1 MLCCAVLCCRNQQY
15 PTAQRWFTRALELV
29 PGHITPAWEATVVNL
44 AHATR
49 KQQDFS
55 KAVQLYEQAIGLHPY
70 NPTSHIGLAY
80 THHLMGDSAAA
91 VEGYHKALG
100 LRPDDA
106 FAAEMLGA
114 ALREECARFGQ
125 QIMDADRTELPPLLT
140 GQS

>member
-1 MLCCAVLCCRNQQY
+1 M
-15 PTAQRWFTRALELV
+15 RALELV
-29 PGHITPAWEATVVNL
+29 PGQITPAWEATVVNL

-49 KQQDFS
+49 KLQDFS
-55 KAVQLYEQAIGLHPY
+55 KAVQLYEQAIGLHAH
-70 NPTSHIGLAY
+70 NPTSHSGLAY

-125 QIMDADRTELPPLLT
+125 LLMDADRAEAPLL
-140 GQS
+140 QPSQAR